1 MSSRA
6 GSPTYVLMVSLVAAI
21 SGFLFGYDTT
31 IINGALVFL
40 RAEFQMTTEQVEIAA
55 SALLLG
61 CLIGATFAGS
71 LSDRFGRKWVL
82 AATGAIFAV
91 SSILTALP
99 HSLTPF
105 VMARF
110 AAGLAIG
117 VASVISPMYIAEV
130 APAKARGFL
139 VSFNQLMIVI
149 GILAAYVAS
158 YWLKDFGSMSWRY
171 MFATAAIPSF
181 TLMLGVL
188 VIPESPRWLMSRGRE
203 EQARSVIRR
212 IEGAA
217 ESDEDIALL
226 RNLANAPKENWW
238 AKLARVPKLKLM
250 VALLICVFSQITG
263 INAILYYGS
272 IFITDNITHDV
283 NSSLGINVAIGFVN
297 LVFTLIAMVLIDR
310 AGRRFLL
317 LAGSLVMSVS
327 MFALMGLLTMGS
339 TNTALI
345 VGCILS
351 YIAAFAVS
359 FGPVTWVLISE
370 IFDTRSRATVMSLAT
385 SVLWLSC
392 LGLTSTFLTILKTLG
407 IAGTF
412 GLFGGICFLS
422 LIFVMLAVP
431 ETRGRPLDTSTEQ
444 EA

>member
-1 MSSRA
+1 MSNKT
-6 GSPTYVLMVSLVAAI
+6 GSPVYILMVSLVAAI

-40 RAEFQMTTEQVEIAA
+40 REEFRMTTEQVEVAA
-55 SALLLG
+55 SALLVG
-61 CLIGATFAGS
+61 CLIGASFAGS

-82 AATGAIFAV
+82 AATGAIFAI

-105 VMARF
+105 VIARF

-117 VASVISPMYIAEV
+117 VASVIAPMYIAEV

-149 GILAAYVAS
+149 GILAAYLAS
-158 YWLKDFGSMSWRY
+158 YWLKDFGNMSWRY

-181 TLMLGVL
+181 ALMLGVL
-188 VIPESPRWLMSRGRE
+188 VIPESPRWLMSKGRE
-203 EQARSVIRR
+203 DQARRVIRR

-217 ESDEDIALL
+217 ESEDDIAAL
-226 RNLANAPKENWW
+226 RDIANAPKEGWW
-238 AKLARVPKLKLM
+238 AKIARVPKLKLM
-250 VALLICVFSQITG
+250 IALLICTFSQITG

-272 IFITDNITHDV
+272 IFITDNITHNV

-297 LVFTLIAMVLIDR
+297 LVFTLVAMVLIDR
-310 AGRRFLL
+310 AGRRLLL

-327 MFALMGLLTMGS
+327 MFALMALLEMKS
-339 TNTALI
+339 TNTLLI
-345 VGCILS
+345 VGLILA
-351 YIAAFAVS
+351 YIGAFAVS

-370 IFDTRSRATVMSLAT
+370 LFDTRSRATVMSLAT

-422 LIFVMLAVP
+422 LIFVVLAVP
-431 ETRGRPLDTSTEQ
+431 ETRGKPLDFNAKHEP
-444 EA
+444 